1 LDGVITYLNTDLDL
15 TSAQDLTTLAR
26 AFESRGVFALH
37 VTRCDNGLWR
47 ATFETDDDHSEP
59 ESNIAAILAV
69 SESLSKELRLIW
81 DSCTQKEFNVGYDC
95 GSSPWAFNEGLSA
108 NLVGRM
114 VAAGVSFRV
123 TLYPDRAQDAAKMQ
137 TDN

>member
-1 LDGVITYLNTDLDL
+1 MPAMRSNDSPFRSRAS
-15 TSAQDLTTLAR
+15 SALLCLYA
-26 AFESRGVFALH
+26 
-37 VTRCDNGLWR
+37 
-47 ATFETDDDHSEP
+47 AT
-59 ESNIAAILAV
+59 AILAV